1 MSNYKYIVSH
11 QDELFKYYFR
21 TYKEARERLDSLI
34 AEGTEDV
41 LLETIP
47 YKQKKELSGPE
58 YAAGSQKRSNSKPFS
73 FSILT
78 PVSLLFEKTPCVR
91 PH

>member
-1 MSNYKYIVSH
+1 MSNNNYKYIVSH
-11 QDELFKYYFR
+11 QNEVFKYYFR

-47 YKQKKELSGPE
+47 YKQE
-58 YAAGSQKRSNSKPFS
+58 
-73 FSILT
+73 
-78 PVSLLFEKTPCVR
+78 EK
-91 PH
+91 

>member
-11 QDELFKYYFR
+11 QNEVFKYYFR
-21 TYKEARERLDSLI
+21 TYKEARARLDSLI

-47 YKQKKELSGPE
+47 YKQKENEGE
-58 YAAGSQKRSNSKPFS
+58 
-73 FSILT
+73 
-78 PVSLLFEKTPCVR
+78 
-91 PH
+91 